1 MDHIPVARL
10 DIALDS
16 DVFGKVTYP
25 GESVYWD
32 LPGQTGQPGASLA
45 GFALDPTGGYVMQAP
60 VGNLWQDCG
69 DAQWTK
75 GGGDTGTYAH
85 GKDGATGKL
94 FLRQT
99 SPTATTFNTTLAAPR
114 AADEGF
120 FCEVYRA
127 QTSAGNLYLNFSGGR
142 TSGAPGLRLAVEV
155 GNMIRLQRSTDNDA
169 TWQDVALA
177 NELGDSENALNPG
190 RYFTVDVLSQCD
202 PAWSQSSDSPQPPP
216 GQIVVTVTCNGGA
229 ATVLTCAA
237 SSLSAGSLKITGTL
251 GQWGVTRYAKKRFA
265 VSGTMTLPGQVR
277 PRAFQGTPVTALRG
291 YRGTSSGFTI
301 TTTTTG
307 AGMNSLQ
314 SSLTFAAPPG
324 GIDGTGYATSTA
336 FLTAVTAVFDPVFV
350 APAAAPAY
358 TTYEPTYVELHESW
372 DQPTMTVRQWAV
384 VKFIDT
390 DGSLAPGTLGV
401 LPAVRAGALSLGYLI
416 DNGDGTY
423 TEDMTLHLTGYT
435 GLHPS
440 EPGFSWRKSGGQTFV
455 TLILYDRLV
464 KAQMTPVGY
473 QLPFD
478 GLVHYYAM
486 RRMGHK
492 IGYSDADMTWPS
504 VGPYDAGYYHL
515 PQGDALSPEMEFSP
529 SEKIAGCME
538 EIRRLSGEID
548 AGSGEV
554 LPMLLAPTPEGQLDY
569 QPLPLGIVQS
579 LTNPFTSASAYGIA
593 PSVHFSPL
601 APPVSTPPSGK
612 IIEALETT
620 ASLAQIRS
628 PFVAIGLD
636 PLSGGAVVGVAA
648 NDQVITDP
656 NAFGYIGAVEC
667 PLVDI
672 NRLYSSQA
680 VADHTVRLASISLAL
695 PSVTDKF
702 PAYLQ
707 PGMFPL
713 TVFGVTDPE
722 TQGTT
727 GEVVYYATDLVHRY
741 WIQAAKDR
749 ITRHGITEVS
759 GRLLGTAG

>member
-1 MDHIPVARL
+1 MDHTPIARL
-10 DIALDS
+10 SVAIDS
-16 DVFGKVTYP
+16 DIFGRVTYP
-25 GESVYWD
+25 GENVYWD
-32 LPGQTGQPGASLA
+32 LPGQIGQPGASLA
-45 GFALDPTGGYVMQAP
+45 GFALDPTGNYIMQAP
-60 VGNLWQDCG
+60 VGGLWQDCG
-69 DAQWTK
+69 DAQWAK

-85 GKDGATGKL
+85 GKDGTTGKL

-99 SPTATTFNTTLAAPR
+99 SPTATAFSTTLGIAR

-127 QTSAGNLYLNFSGGR
+127 QTSAGKLYLNFSGGR
-142 TSGAPGLRLAVEV
+142 APGAPGLRLAVEV
-155 GNMIRLQRSTDNDA
+155 GSPIRLQRSTDGGA
-169 TWQDVALA
+169 TWQDVATA
-177 NELGDSENALNPG
+177 NELGDSENALSPG

-202 PAWSQSSDSPQPPP
+202 PAWTQSRDSPQPPP
-216 GQIVVTVTCNGGA
+216 GQVVVTVTVGGGA

-237 SSLSAGSLKITGTL
+237 ASLSAGALMVTGAL

-277 PRAFQGTPVTALRG
+277 PRAFQGVPAKALRG
-291 YRGTSSGFTI
+291 YRGTSSGFTL
-301 TTTTTG
+301 TTLVTG
-307 AGMNSLQ
+307 AGGNSLQ
-314 SSLTFAAPPG
+314 ASLTFTAPAAG
-324 GIDGTGYATSTA
+324 VDATGYAASTV

-350 APAAAPAY
+350 APATSPSY
-358 TTYEPTYVELHESW
+358 TAYEPTYVEMHESW

-390 DGSLAPGTLGV
+390 QGTFAPGASGV

-423 TEDMTLHLTGYT
+423 TEDLALHLTGYT

-455 TLILYDRLV
+455 TIILYDRLV

-492 IGYSDADMTWPS
+492 IGFSDADMTWPDA
-504 VGPYDAGYYHL
+504 GPYDDGYYHL
-515 PQGDALSPEMEFSP
+515 PQGDALSPELEFSP

-548 AGSGEV
+548 VGSGEV

-579 LTNPFTSASAYGIA
+579 LTNPFTSPSAYGIE

-601 APPVSTPPSGK
+601 APPVSLPPSGK

-628 PFVAIGLD
+628 PFVAVGLD
-636 PLSGGAVVGVAA
+636 LASGGAVVGIAT

-656 NAFGYIGAVEC
+656 NATGYIGAAEC

-672 NRLYSSQA
+672 SRLYSSQA
-680 VADHTVRLASISLAL
+680 AVDHAVRLTSIALAL
-695 PSVTDKF
+695 PSVTVKF

-722 TQGTT
+722 TQGTA

-741 WIQAAKDR
+741 WIQAGKDR